1 MNDKNL
7 VPQSKRTKSE
17 QRRIARQGG
26 KASGEAR
33 RRKRTLR
40 QCLLSMRDMEGADGL
55 TQGEKWCL
63 ALAERAAAGDVAAF
77 KLIHEIMA
85 EREPSPLD
93 FLFPDEAEC
102 R

>member
-1 MNDKNL
+1 MNEKNL

-17 QRRIARQGG
+17 QRRVAAMGG
-26 KASGEAR
+26 RASGEAR

-40 QCLLSMRDMEGADGL
+40 QCLLALRDVEGADGL
-55 TQGEKWCL
+55 TQGEKWSL

-85 EREPSPLD
+85 EREPSPFD
-93 FLFPDEAEC
+93 VFFPDDAEG
-102 R
+102 